1 MKLGVV
7 GAGSMGAEIA
17 LVQALA
23 GFDVLLADRNAEVL
37 QNAMARLA
45 RLLEKRGTGSSD
57 SLRDVLDR
65 IQITTNLDEFGDCE
79 IVTEAVFEHLEV
91 KSSVLQQLTA
101 VLAPTGLIV
110 TNTST
115 IPISVLA
122 SKLEVAWRPNFI
134 GMHYFSPVSR
144 MKLVEVIAAFE
155 TSDAAVQRAMAL
167 ANETGKVPIRVKDVP
182 GFAVNR
188 VLHVFLIEA
197 VRLIEEG
204 VVSVEDLDTA
214 CRLGLGH
221 PMGPF
226 ELMDATTSS
235 LCLTAQ
241 KIMFEAYGE
250 RFRPRPLM
258 KQRVAAGLVGGRGG
272 KGWRSCPRSGTAQAR
287 RKRGR
292 LDRSGSGDQPDA
304 FGGRRGGA
312 PVARQRLPVRLVFDT
327 VLEGSTGDL
336 CLGRWCTGRC
346 HLFLPASRGDRRT
359 ARRGR
364 ARAERRRRQC
374 RPVCRECDGHRRLCS
389 NQ

>member
-23 GFDVLLADRNAEVL
+23 GFDVLLADRSAEIL
-37 QNAMARLA
+37 QKAVARLA
-45 RLLEKRGTGSSD
+45 RLLEKRWTGSSD
-57 SLRDVLDR
+57 TLRDVLDR
-65 IQITTNLDEFGDCE
+65 IQTTTKLDDFGDRE
-79 IVTEAVFEHLEV
+79 IVTEAVFEDLEV

-188 VLHVFLIEA
+188 VFHVFLIEA
-197 VRLIEEG
+197 VRLVEEG

-272 KGWRSCPRSGTAQAR
+272 KGWRS
-287 RKRGR
+287 
-292 LDRSGSGDQPDA
+292 
-304 FGGRRGGA
+304 
-312 PVARQRLPVRLVFDT
+312 
-327 VLEGSTGDL
+327 
-336 CLGRWCTGRC
+336 
-346 HLFLPASRGDRRT
+346 
-359 ARRGR
+359 
-364 ARAERRRRQC
+364 
-374 RPVCRECDGHRRLCS
+374 
-389 NQ
+389 

>member
-23 GFDVLLADRNAEVL
+23 GFDVLLADRSAEVL

-57 SLRDVLDR
+57 TLRDVLDR
-65 IQITTNLDEFGDCE
+65 IQTTTNLDDFGDRE
-79 IVTEAVFEHLEV
+79 IVTEAVFEDLEV

-122 SKLEVAWRPNFI
+122 SKLEAAWRPNFI

-155 TSDAAVQRAMAL
+155 TSDAAVQRAIAL

-188 VLHVFLIEA
+188 VFHVFLIEA

-241 KIMFEAYGE
+241 EIMFEAYGE
-250 RFRPRPLM
+250 RFRPRPLL
-258 KQRVAAGLVGGRGG
+258 KQRVAAGLVGGRNA
-272 KGWRSCPRSGTAQAR
+272 KGWRTP
-287 RKRGR
+287 
-292 LDRSGSGDQPDA
+292 GS
-304 FGGRRGGA
+304 
-312 PVARQRLPVRLVFDT
+312 
-327 VLEGSTGDL
+327 
-336 CLGRWCTGRC
+336 
-346 HLFLPASRGDRRT
+346 
-359 ARRGR
+359 
-364 ARAERRRRQC
+364 
-374 RPVCRECDGHRRLCS
+374 
-389 NQ
+389 